1 METLYL
7 KRKDIDPDKYILIP
21 GTREFISEREM
32 YKGENFDFEDSHEA
46 LEEDKLWMP
55 PAELFMPFVRDA
67 HRAARGELILSTGE
81 GKSLSEERTKDL
93 SRYLSSDYEG
103 RVFTLLN
110 NAFKKGRGY
119 RNLDVEIRL
128 RRIGADIMLKR
139 SPLERTAQSGYADFS
154 LNAQGFPTKKSEKQ
168 DHMSGNNFYY
178 HEPVKDCV
186 ASWFEADSV
195 GAGLVCDLN
204 PVSSDSALG
213 VFACAEGA
221 VC

>member
-7 KRKDIDPDKYILIP
+7 KREDIDPDKYILIP

-67 HRAARGELILSTGE
+67 RRAARGELILSTGE

-93 SRYLSSDYEG
+93 SRYLSSDYNG
-103 RVFTLLN
+103 GVFTWLN
-110 NAFKKGRGY
+110 NAFQKGRGY
-119 RNLDVEIRL
+119 RDLDVEIRQ
-128 RRIGADIMLKR
+128 RRIGVDIMLRR
-139 SPLERTAQSGYADFS
+139 SPLERTAEEGHVDFFFNS
-154 LNAQGFPTKKSEKQ
+154 QGFPTKKSEKQ
-168 DHMSGNNFYY
+168 DFMSGNNFYF
-178 HEPVKDCV
+178 
-186 ASWFEADSV
+186 FELEKNSVVWLYADSE
-195 GAGLVCDLN
+195 GLGLVCDLN